1 MKNIARN
8 FIYQSIFQ
16 IMKIVIPIITIPIV
30 SMALGPAG
38 IGIFNYTNSIAQYFV
53 LVASVGVAMY
63 GNREIALAYN
73 RQEDISKLFWEIVV
87 FKAILTLAVF
97 FIYIAVVSFLPNSN
111 YFYFQSLTIL
121 AVLFDISWFF
131 MGIEDFKLTSV
142 SSLFVQII
150 TFVLILLFIKDS
162 NDVGIYILIQTAG
175 IFVSQVLVWFFIKP
189 YITFQKIN
197 LKKSFSHIKG
207 SFEFFIPQ
215 VAITL
220 YTNLNKTLLGLFI
233 GASAVGF
240 YTNSLT
246 LNTVFITIITTLD
259 IVLLPHM
266 SGLFA
271 KKNVER
277 IVELM
282 DKTIDLQLF
291 FSLPIMFGML
301 TVYDKLVPWFFG
313 EKFLF
318 INNVIP
324 FFTPLIV
331 IIPLGMAVSRQYLI
345 PIGKVREY
353 NKSVIIGAGINIISN
368 LILLPTVG
376 FFGVVISNLLAEF
389 FVTAVRVRSF
399 LKSTNFSF
407 NFRRISIYFISA
419 LAMMMITRIL
429 TNSMQASLI
438 TNIVQ
443 GLIAI
448 TLYFIFTVVMRTNPI
463 VSFIQ
468 ERRSK

>member
-1 MKNIARN
+1 
-8 FIYQSIFQ
+8 
-16 IMKIVIPIITIPIV
+16 MKIVIPIITIPIV

-53 LVASVGVAMY
+53 LVASLGVAMY

-246 LNTVFITIITTLD
+246 LNTVFITIINTLD

-419 LAMMMITRIL
+419 LAMMIITRIL

>member
-1 MKNIARN
+1 
-8 FIYQSIFQ
+8 
-16 IMKIVIPIITIPIV
+16 MKIVIPIITIPIV

-53 LVASVGVAMY
+53 LVASLGVAMY

-131 MGIEDFKLTSV
+131 MGIEDFKLTSL

>member
-1 MKNIARN
+1 
-8 FIYQSIFQ
+8 
-16 IMKIVIPIITIPIV
+16 MKIVIPIITIPIV

-53 LVASVGVAMY
+53 LVASLGVAMY

-419 LAMMMITRIL
+419 LAMMIITRIL

-448 TLYFIFTVVMRTNPI
+448 TLYFIFTVVMKTNPI

>member
-1 MKNIARN
+1 VKNIARN

-53 LVASVGVAMY
+53 LVASLGVAMY

-419 LAMMMITRIL
+419 LAMMIITRIL

>member
-53 LVASVGVAMY
+53 LVASLGIAMY

-407 NFRRISIYFISA
+407 NFRRISVYFISA
-419 LAMMMITRIL
+419 LAMMIITRTL
-429 TNSMQASLI
+429 TNPMQASLI

-443 GLIAI
+443 GLVAI
-448 TLYFIFTVVMRTNPI
+448 TLYFIFTIVMRTNPI

>member
-1 MKNIARN
+1 
-8 FIYQSIFQ
+8 
-16 IMKIVIPIITIPIV
+16 MKIVIPIITIPIV

>member
-16 IMKIVIPIITIPIV
+16 IMKIVIPIVTIPIV

-53 LVASVGVAMY
+53 LVASLGVAMY

-87 FKAILTLAVF
+87 FKAILTLTVF
-97 FIYIAVVSFLPNSN
+97 FIYIGVVSFLPNSN

-162 NDVGIYILIQTAG
+162 NDVGIYILIQTTG
-175 IFVSQVLVWFFIKP
+175 TFISQLLVWFFIKP
-189 YITFQKIN
+189 YIKFQKIN

-220 YTNLNKTLLGLFI
+220 YTNLNKTLLGVFI

-271 KKNVER
+271 KKSIHR

-345 PIGKVREY
+345 PIGKVKEY

-368 LILLPTVG
+368 LILLPTIG

-407 NFRRISIYFISA
+407 NFRRIIIYLISA
-419 LAMMMITRIL
+419 LVMMIITRML
-429 TNSMQASLI
+429 TQAMPPSLM
-438 TNIVQ
+438 TNIIQ
-443 GLIAI
+443 GLIAMFV
-448 TLYFIFTVVMRTNPI
+448 YFVLTTVMKTNPI
-463 VSFIQ
+463 IAFIK
-468 ERRSK
+468 EKRSK

>member
-1 MKNIARN
+1 
-8 FIYQSIFQ
+8 
-16 IMKIVIPIITIPIV
+16 MKIVIPIITIPIV

-53 LVASVGVAMY
+53 LVASLGVAMY

-87 FKAILTLAVF
+87 FKAILTLAVL

-419 LAMMMITRIL
+419 LAMMIITRIL

>member
-1 MKNIARN
+1 
-8 FIYQSIFQ
+8 
-16 IMKIVIPIITIPIV
+16 MKIVIPIITIPIV

-53 LVASVGVAMY
+53 LVASLGVAMY

-73 RQEDISKLFWEIVV
+73 RHEDISKLFWEIVV

-419 LAMMMITRIL
+419 LAMMIITRIL

>member
-53 LVASVGVAMY
+53 LVASLGVAMY

-87 FKAILTLAVF
+87 FKAILTLVVF

-419 LAMMMITRIL
+419 LAMMIITRIL

-438 TNIVQ
+438 TNVVQ

-448 TLYFIFTVVMRTNPI
+448 TLYFIFTVIMRTNPI

>member
-53 LVASVGVAMY
+53 LVTSLGVAMY

-419 LAMMMITRIL
+419 LAMMIITRIL

>member
-1 MKNIARN
+1 
-8 FIYQSIFQ
+8 
-16 IMKIVIPIITIPIV
+16 MKIVIPIITIPIV

-53 LVASVGVAMY
+53 LVASLGVAMY

-87 FKAILTLAVF
+87 FKAILTLVVF

-353 NKSVIIGAGINIISN
+353 NKSVIIGAGINVISN

-419 LAMMMITRIL
+419 LAMMIITRIL

-438 TNIVQ
+438 TNVVQ

-448 TLYFIFTVVMRTNPI
+448 TLYFIFTVIMRTNPI

>member
-53 LVASVGVAMY
+53 LVASLGVAMY

-419 LAMMMITRIL
+419 LAMMIITRIL

>member
-1 MKNIARN
+1 VKNIARN

-53 LVASVGVAMY
+53 LVASLGVAMY

-87 FKAILTLAVF
+87 FKAILTLVVF

-419 LAMMMITRIL
+419 LAMMIITRIL

-438 TNIVQ
+438 TNVVQ

-448 TLYFIFTVVMRTNPI
+448 TLYFIFTVIMRTNPI

>member
-1 MKNIARN
+1 
-8 FIYQSIFQ
+8 
-16 IMKIVIPIITIPIV
+16 
-30 SMALGPAG
+30 MALGPAG

-53 LVASVGVAMY
+53 LVASLGVAMY

>member
-1 MKNIARN
+1 
-8 FIYQSIFQ
+8 
-16 IMKIVIPIITIPIV
+16 MKIVIPIITIPIV

-419 LAMMMITRIL
+419 LAMMIITRIL

>member
-1 MKNIARN
+1 
-8 FIYQSIFQ
+8 
-16 IMKIVIPIITIPIV
+16 MKIVIPIITIPIV

-53 LVASVGVAMY
+53 LVASLGVAMY

-246 LNTVFITIITTLD
+246 LNTVFITIITILD

-419 LAMMMITRIL
+419 LAMMIITRIL

>member
-53 LVASVGVAMY
+53 LVASLGVAMY

-419 LAMMMITRIL
+419 LAMMIITRIL
-429 TNSMQASLI
+429 TDSMQASLI

-448 TLYFIFTVVMRTNPI
+448 TLYFIFTIVMRTNPI

>member
-53 LVASVGVAMY
+53 LVASLGVAMY

-324 FFTPLIV
+324 F
-331 IIPLGMAVSRQYLI
+331 
-345 PIGKVREY
+345 
-353 NKSVIIGAGINIISN
+353 
-368 LILLPTVG
+368 LL
-376 FFGVVISNLLAEF
+376 L
-389 FVTAVRVRSF
+389 
-399 LKSTNFSF
+399 
-407 NFRRISIYFISA
+407 
-419 LAMMMITRIL
+419 
-429 TNSMQASLI
+429 
-438 TNIVQ
+438 
-443 GLIAI
+443 
-448 TLYFIFTVVMRTNPI
+448 
-463 VSFIQ
+463 
-468 ERRSK
+468 

>member
-1 MKNIARN
+1 
-8 FIYQSIFQ
+8 
-16 IMKIVIPIITIPIV
+16 MKIVIPIITIPIV

-53 LVASVGVAMY
+53 LVASLGVAMY

-419 LAMMMITRIL
+419 LAMMIITRIL

-448 TLYFIFTVVMRTNPI
+448 TLYFIFTVVMRINPI

>member
-1 MKNIARN
+1 M
-8 FIYQSIFQ
+8 
-16 IMKIVIPIITIPIV
+16 
-30 SMALGPAG
+30 
-38 IGIFNYTNSIAQYFV
+38 
-53 LVASVGVAMY
+53 
-63 GNREIALAYN
+63 
-73 RQEDISKLFWEIVV
+73 
-87 FKAILTLAVF
+87 
-97 FIYIAVVSFLPNSN
+97 
-111 YFYFQSLTIL
+111 
-121 AVLFDISWFF
+121 
-131 MGIEDFKLTSV
+131 
-142 SSLFVQII
+142 
-150 TFVLILLFIKDS
+150 
-162 NDVGIYILIQTAG
+162 
-175 IFVSQVLVWFFIKP
+175 
-189 YITFQKIN
+189 
-197 LKKSFSHIKG
+197 
-207 SFEFFIPQ
+207 
-215 VAITL
+215 
-220 YTNLNKTLLGLFI
+220 
-233 GASAVGF
+233 
-240 YTNSLT
+240 
-246 LNTVFITIITTLD
+246 FITIITTLD

-419 LAMMMITRIL
+419 LAMMIITRIL

>member
-53 LVASVGVAMY
+53 LVASLGVAMY

-246 LNTVFITIITTLD
+246 LNTVFITIINTLD

-419 LAMMMITRIL
+419 LAMMIITRIL

>member
-1 MKNIARN
+1 
-8 FIYQSIFQ
+8 
-16 IMKIVIPIITIPIV
+16 MKIVIPIITIPIV

-53 LVASVGVAMY
+53 LVASLGVAMY

-419 LAMMMITRIL
+419 LAMMIITRIL

>member
-1 MKNIARN
+1 
-8 FIYQSIFQ
+8 
-16 IMKIVIPIITIPIV
+16 MKIVIPIITIPIV

-53 LVASVGVAMY
+53 LVASLGVAMY

-419 LAMMMITRIL
+419 LAMMIITRIL
-429 TNSMQASLI
+429 TDSMQASLI

-448 TLYFIFTVVMRTNPI
+448 TLYFIFTIVMRTNPI

>member
-1 MKNIARN
+1 
-8 FIYQSIFQ
+8 
-16 IMKIVIPIITIPIV
+16 MKIVIPIITIPIV

-53 LVASVGVAMY
+53 LVASLGVAMY

-87 FKAILTLAVF
+87 FKAILTLVVF

-419 LAMMMITRIL
+419 LAMMIITRIL

-438 TNIVQ
+438 TNVVQ

-448 TLYFIFTVVMRTNPI
+448 TLYFIFTVIMRTNPI

>member
-1 MKNIARN
+1 
-8 FIYQSIFQ
+8 
-16 IMKIVIPIITIPIV
+16 MKIVIPIITIPIV

-53 LVASVGVAMY
+53 LVASLGVAMY

-419 LAMMMITRIL
+419 LAMMIITRIL

-448 TLYFIFTVVMRTNPI
+448 TLYFIFTVIMRTNPI

>member
-1 MKNIARN
+1 
-8 FIYQSIFQ
+8 
-16 IMKIVIPIITIPIV
+16 MKIVIPIITIPIV

-53 LVASVGVAMY
+53 LVASLGVAMY

-419 LAMMMITRIL
+419 LAMMIITRIL

-438 TNIVQ
+438 TNVVQ

-448 TLYFIFTVVMRTNPI
+448 TLYFIFTVIMRTNPI

>member
-53 LVASVGVAMY
+53 LVASLGVAMY
-63 GNREIALAYN
+63 GNREIALAHN

-189 YITFQKIN
+189 FITFQKIN

-399 LKSTNFSF
+399 LTSTNFSF

>member
-1 MKNIARN
+1 
-8 FIYQSIFQ
+8 
-16 IMKIVIPIITIPIV
+16 MKIVIPIITIPIV

-53 LVASVGVAMY
+53 LVASLGVAMY

-189 YITFQKIN
+189 YITFKKIN

-419 LAMMMITRIL
+419 LAMMIITRIL

>member
-1 MKNIARN
+1 
-8 FIYQSIFQ
+8 
-16 IMKIVIPIITIPIV
+16 MKIVIPIITIPIV

-53 LVASVGVAMY
+53 LVASLGVAMY

>member
-53 LVASVGVAMY
+53 LVASLGVAMY

>member
-1 MKNIARN
+1 VKNIARN

-53 LVASVGVAMY
+53 LVASLGVAMY

-419 LAMMMITRIL
+419 LAMMIITRIL

-438 TNIVQ
+438 TNVVQ

-448 TLYFIFTVVMRTNPI
+448 TLYFIFTVIMRTNPI